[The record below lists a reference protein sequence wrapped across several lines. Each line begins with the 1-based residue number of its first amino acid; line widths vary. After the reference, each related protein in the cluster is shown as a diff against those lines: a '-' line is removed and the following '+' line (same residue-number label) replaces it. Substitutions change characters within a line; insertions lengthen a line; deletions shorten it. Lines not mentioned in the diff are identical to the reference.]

1 MSSKS
6 KMRLSP
12 NAWAYHDAE
21 QYYVGIELPGVAKDD
36 IDIQASDYS
45 LCVVAPRAD
54 YDYVTCYNLA
64 HRVDPTKI
72 QAEYEMG
79 VLSLRIPF
87 IEKTT
92 TVTVKIK

>member
-1 MSSKS
+1 MNAKP

-21 QYYVGIELPGVAKDD
+21 QYNIGIELPGVAKDE
-36 IDIQASDYS
+36 IDIQASDQS

-64 HRVDPTKI
+64 HRVNPIKI
-72 QAEYEMG
+72 QAEYKLG
-79 VLSLRIPF
+79 VLSIRIPF
-87 IEKTT
+87 KKTIT
-92 TVTVKIK
+92 TVPIKIK